1 MSLTPASASDSQ
13 ADAKV
18 SPRKLA
24 LVLSGG
30 GARGA
35 YEVGVLSN
43 LLPRLAALGI
53 KVNILVA
60 TSVGALNACA
70 LAATAHLTGVNGARV
85 QASML
90 QRAWERIDQDK
101 IFSSRFISALF
112 TLPFHLTNVEGPHLE
127 ALVSN
132 QHSLKDRVRKAFRP
146 SPYRYR
152 ALYDTSPL
160 SRTLRDGTLIDW
172 IQLQRNLD
180 QGVVDSLAISATCI
194 QTGETVVFTQSP
206 KVGET
211 RWIRDER
218 LRLEPSRIDH
228 RHALASAAMPFL
240 FPPQRVPVSDNPG
253 GALFFDG
260 GIRQNTPLLP
270 AILLGADSIL
280 VIGLHHT
287 ATERPSM
294 QDSPSFEVIPI
305 LGKILNAFF
314 LDRVR
319 TDFDRLAI
327 MNKLITTAEPSR
339 LARINEERAKR
350 GKDPLKEIRAVEQ
363 TPSRD
368 IGELTAEL
376 WERRPDLHRP
386 PWRWMFDARGLQGTA
401 FGDLL
406 SYIFFHPEFAQL
418 LIELGANDAANEMD
432 DAYLRWLGGLEGG
445 RPPGG
450 S

>member
-1 MSLTPASASDSQ
+1 MNPIPHA
-13 ADAKV
+13 
-18 SPRKLA
+18 PRRVA

-35 YEVGVLSN
+35 YEVGVLCN
-43 LLPRLAALGI
+43 LLPRMAALGI
-53 KVNILVA
+53 KVDILVA

-70 LAATAHLTGVNGARV
+70 LAATAHFPGVEGAR
-85 QASML
+85 L
-90 QRAWERIDQDK
+90 RANLLRRTWETLDQDR
-101 IFSSRFISALF
+101 IFSSRFLSALF
-112 TLPFHLTNVEGPHLE
+112 ALPLHLTNVEGPHLD
-127 ALVSN
+127 ALLFGTR
-132 QHSLKDRVRKAFRP
+132 SLRERMNRAFRP
-146 SPYRYR
+146 RPYRYR
-152 ALYDTSPL
+152 AMLDTSPL
-160 SRTLRDGTLIDW
+160 GQTLQDGTMIDW
-172 IQLQRNLD
+172 NQLSINLD
-180 QGVVDSLAISATCI
+180 QGHVDSLAVSATCI

-206 KVGET
+206 RLPEP

-218 LRLEPSRIDH
+218 LRLIPARIDH

-240 FPPQRVPVSDNPG
+240 FPPARVPVPDNPA

-287 ATERPSM
+287 ASEQPRMSE
-294 QDSPSFEVIPI
+294 SPSFEVIPI

-327 MNKLITTAEPSR
+327 MNRLILLAQPSKLASLNAHR
-339 LARINEERAKR
+339 VAR
-350 GKDPLKEIRAVEQ
+350 GKDPLREIRALEQ

-376 WERRPDLHRP
+376 WERHPELHRP
-386 PWRWMFDARGLQGTA
+386 PWRWMFDARGLHGAA

-406 SYIFFHPEFAQL
+406 SYVFFHPAFAQS
-418 LIELGANDAANEMD
+418 LIELGEADARREMD
-432 DAYLRWLGGLEGG
+432 DRYLRWLGGLEGG
-445 RPPGG
+445 VAP
-450 S
+450 